1 MENNNAMHRSSEAAR
16 LRINQHSL
24 RLGELGLSVQV
35 GEMRNRVHPLRA
47 VLITASVSWI
57 VCFLPVGVRLPTAY
71 AAGSKLSRK
80 PNFVVIFTDDQG
92 YQDLGCFGSP
102 EIRTPNID
110 MMAEEGIRF
119 THFYAQTVCG
129 PSRAALM
136 TGCYP
141 LRLAKKRNNQH
152 EIHPSLHSREI
163 TIAEILKAQGYK
175 TACFGKWDLAGHR
188 QSGYDKSLLPTR
200 QGFDYFFGTPTSNDS
215 VVNLLRNEEVVQ
227 PNADMAT
234 LTKRYTAEALGFIQ
248 NSRDQP
254 FFVYLAHTMPH
265 LKLAASERFRG
276 KSPRGL
282 YGDVIEEID
291 FNVGRILREIRLLG
305 LEEETYIIF
314 TSDNG
319 PWFLDRHPV
328 LGKQKDKGGFHGG
341 NAAPLR
347 GHKTSTWEG
356 GVRVPCV
363 IWGPGRIPPG
373 KVCSEIATTMDVLPT
388 LATLAGSEAPR
399 DRAIDGR
406 DISDLIHGKEGVL
419 SPTTAFYY
427 YAHTQLMAV
436 RSGKWKLHL
445 TRKMNT
451 MQRWNVFHRES
462 DVVDFTT
469 PHLYDLEQDPGEKHN
484 VADKHPSVVWK
495 LSGLADWARS
505 DIGDYDRVGQNA
517 RFFDPQPRRPDIVQ

>member
-1 MENNNAMHRSSEAAR
+1 MRFFLTTQLLLFFLGCAEKSS
-16 LRINQHSL
+16 S
-24 RLGELGLSVQV
+24 
-35 GEMRNRVHPLRA
+35 
-47 VLITASVSWI
+47 
-57 VCFLPVGVRLPTAY
+57 
-71 AAGSKLSRK
+71 
-80 PNFVVIFTDDQG
+80 PNIIIIFTDDQG

-200 QGFDYFFGTPTSNDS
+200 QGFDYFFWTPTSNDS

-305 LEEETYIIF
+305 LEEEIADRQF
-314 TSDNG
+314 DNPIG
-319 PWFLDRHPV
+319 
-328 LGKQKDKGGFHGG
+328 
-341 NAAPLR
+341 
-347 GHKTSTWEG
+347 
-356 GVRVPCV
+356 
-363 IWGPGRIPPG
+363 
-373 KVCSEIATTMDVLPT
+373 ATHASQIT
-388 LATLAGSEAPR
+388 
-399 DRAIDGR
+399 
-406 DISDLIHGKEGVL
+406 
-419 SPTTAFYY
+419 
-427 YAHTQLMAV
+427 
-436 RSGKWKLHL
+436 
-445 TRKMNT
+445 
-451 MQRWNVFHRES
+451 
-462 DVVDFTT
+462 
-469 PHLYDLEQDPGEKHN
+469 
-484 VADKHPSVVWK
+484 
-495 LSGLADWARS
+495 
-505 DIGDYDRVGQNA
+505 
-517 RFFDPQPRRPDIVQ
+517 